1 MSFGKAAPLSYQAS
15 ANLSRFS
22 MRVTRF
28 EAMPNAGSQIVESL
42 FDAIDRLPD
51 MAEMFES
58 DIFSVFGHW
67 QRSV

>member
-1 MSFGKAAPLSYQAS
+1 
-15 ANLSRFS
+15 

-42 FDAIDRLPD
+42 FDAIDRPPD

-58 DIFSVFGHW
+58 DIFSVFGQW